1 MLAFALLLVCV
12 ATRDARGQAAAIP
25 LSLGVT
31 ASKAEVTS
39 GGTAT
44 VTVSLK
50 NFSDALVGATQ
61 PVAVSLRSD
70 LTEPATAAFSTG
82 QHTAQ
87 VELHF
92 ARPGVARI
100 EATAT
105 GFGSGFAIVVV
116 KNPATSP
123 AAGAPPPAA
132 SRAVRSAS
140 PSAVATAPTMA
151 ATRATVPTA
160 PGPTTATGA
169 ALDVTV
175 LPQHVHASHASW
187 HAQVLLT
194 AVKDGEPAAVKTDTD
209 VYVATDIGLIAPAMS
224 KIVTGQAR
232 TSEPIQLTS
241 TTAGSGTVWA
251 WTDTGRVTEV
261 PVEYH
266 EAVPVQL
273 VVKALPLRD
282 VNDGSTP
289 VTVTI
294 FLQDDSAVGASADK
308 DITVDLITTSGTLNP
323 RHISIAKG
331 TPYGEATLT
340 SAASGEAQITAHA
353 AGFTDQTATVTF
365 VMPWMLV
372 LTAAVGGFLGAL
384 VGTGTETFTAA
395 WWHQMIG
402 HILTGT
408 LIGLVFYVLALFGI
422 IASIPA
428 MSIPLERLP
437 TTNALGALV
446 LGFFGGLWGRSWLP
460 KPNSSKTPT
469 TPPAP
474 ATS

>member
-1 MLAFALLLVCV
+1 MLVLAVLLVCIP
-12 ATRDARGQAAAIP
+12 TREARGQAAAIP
-25 LSLGVT
+25 LSLGLT
-31 ASKAEVTS
+31 TSNAEVTV

-44 VTVSLK
+44 VTVALK
-50 NFSDALVGATQ
+50 NFSDTLVGATQ
-61 PVAVSLRSD
+61 PITVSLRSD
-70 LTEPATAAFSTG
+70 LSDTATTAFSTG
-82 QHTAQ
+82 QKTAQ

-92 ARPGVARI
+92 IRPGVARI
-100 EATAT
+100 EATAQ
-105 GFGSGFAIVVV
+105 GFGAGFAIVVV
-116 KNPATSP
+116 KD
-123 AAGAPPPAA
+123 PAA
-132 SRAVRSAS
+132 SAAAEKPVPAPLRVV
-140 PSAVATAPTMA
+140 PKAVAAAPA
-151 ATRATVPTA
+151 GSA
-160 PGPTTATGA
+160 PAPTTATGA

-175 LPQHVHASHASW
+175 LPQHVHASHSSW

-194 AVKDGEPAAVKTDTD
+194 AIKDGEPAAVKTDTD
-209 VYVATDIGLIAPAMS
+209 VYLATDIGLVTPAMS

-261 PVEYH
+261 AVDYH

-294 FLQDDSAVGASADK
+294 FLQDDSAIGASADR
-308 DITVDLITTSGTLNP
+308 DIPVDLITTSGTLNP
-323 RHISIAKG
+323 RQVLIAKG
-331 TPYGEATLT
+331 APFAEASLT
-340 SAASGEAQITAHA
+340 SAASGDAQITAHA
-353 AGFTDQTATVTF
+353 AGFVDQSASVTF

-384 VGTGTETFTAA
+384 VGTGTETFSAA

-402 HILTGT
+402 HILTGA

-428 MSIPLERLP
+428 ASIPLERLP

-460 KPNSSKTPT
+460 KPNGSRTPT
-469 TPPAP
+469 PPPASAAP
-474 ATS
+474 

>member
-1 MLAFALLLVCV
+1 MRRGRGCSTLVLALLFWF
-12 ATRDARGQAAAIP
+12 AAPPHAFGQAAAIP
-25 LSLGVT
+25 LSLGIT
-31 ASKAEVTS
+31 ASKTEVTA

-50 NFSDALVGATQ
+50 NFSDAPVRATQ
-61 PVAVSLRSD
+61 PVTVSLRSD
-70 LTEPATAAFSTG
+70 LSDAATAAFSAG
-82 QHTAQ
+82 QQTAQ
-87 VELHF
+87 AEMHF
-92 ARPGVARI
+92 LRPGVARV
-100 EATAT
+100 EATAQ
-105 GFGSGFAIVVV
+105 GFGSGFVIVVV
-116 KNPATSP
+116 KDPASSTAATAGAAAPPRVVPRAAPGALTSSAP
-123 AAGAPPPAA
+123 AAGATAA
-132 SRAVRSAS
+132 
-140 PSAVATAPTMA
+140 
-151 ATRATVPTA
+151 
-160 PGPTTATGA
+160 PTTATGA

-175 LPQHVHASHASW
+175 LPQHVHPSHSSW

-209 VYVATDIGLIAPAMS
+209 VYLATDIGLIAPAMS

-232 TSEPIQLTS
+232 TNEPIQLTS
-241 TTAGSGTVWA
+241 TTAGTGTVWA

-261 PVEYH
+261 PVDYH

-273 VVKALPLRD
+273 LVKALPLRD

-308 DITVDLITTSGTLNP
+308 DIVVDLITTSGTLNP

-331 TPYGEATLT
+331 TPYAEATLT

-384 VGTGTETFTAA
+384 VGTGTETFTSA

-437 TTNALGALV
+437 TTNALGTLV

-460 KPNSSKTPT
+460 RPTGSRTPT
-469 TPPAP
+469 AAAP
-474 ATS
+474 